1 MSESLEALKQ
11 HSSILDLYASRLK
24 LTKQAK
30 DRYRAECPFG
40 ELHKNGVDRTPSL
53 DVFLDKGTW
62 IFKCLGCGTS
72 DSIFGL
78 LQQTDKVPFKDAVR
92 IAREFT
98 SGWFKDR
105 GQVESVFKSVG
116 QEKDKPLKTFP
127 ESDYVKL
134 EEAFAQSKEAQAFL
148 LKERGID
155 LQTAKRL
162 RVGFRQDVGKLAGSA
177 VGEDVSAGGWL
188 AFPTFAVGMSRAIT
202 SVKYR
207 SIKEKLFTKQPGMG
221 TFLFNSESIDFC
233 EPIFLVEGELDCL
246 SLEQAG
252 FRAVSL
258 PNATCTVTPEWKDL
272 LMSAECV
279 ILAGDNDGAAGT
291 KKMQQLWAEMQER
304 TFYLK
309 WPGSRKDANEFFLTV
324 CNRNLS
330 VFRTKVNELTQL
342 AKSTPMPGI
351 YSLQEMMVSRA
362 EDNIADHPHRFRF
375 PWANVDAMA
384 ILAPGAVIGFTAT
397 NTGMGKA
404 LASTTQVATPTGF
417 TAIGDLKVGDHVIG
431 KDGKP
436 TEVLG
441 VYPQGVRKGFRVS
454 FTDNTSVVCDRD
466 HLWEVRSNCQKING
480 TKRVLSVRQIL
491 AMETLGQEIKS
502 ADNGY
507 RHHLPTVDPVQFVGG
522 PLPLKPYLMGALLG
536 DGGFTCNTISFTNT
550 DPELI
555 ARVESELPDGMTL
568 PQNNIQYRLKYRHG
582 HKNPVKDAL
591 RELGLLGKHSH
602 NKFIPD
608 VYKFASLEDRIQF
621 LQGLMDTDG
630 CRAKNN
636 SLPFCTVSEQ
646 MMNDFVFLVRSLG
659 GIVQICT
666 QDRADKRRRLYIC
679 YPRLP
684 KSINPFFISRK
695 ASKYHVNPRSTR
707 DRSIEKIERCE
718 NVDMT
723 CIKVAAE
730 DGLFVLED
738 FIVTHNTTFII
749 QATLESARKHGEVV
763 LNYQAELSQ
772 EQIARMVAS
781 QVLFKHRLELSKAD
795 YNQAAELIGSAKYYI
810 GRNPTL
816 TTITPVLDLI
826 EAGVRRLSPT
836 VVVLDNLHFLCRF
849 EPDQV
854 KAMENAMQR
863 IKNMAATYNLKFFV
877 LGAPKKA
884 DSTNK
889 GKSLHISDVRGS
901 ASFGDDSDAVF
912 TLHRDII
919 KDRETNKKD
928 EYEPA
933 TKIRLVKVRDKGPG
947 DAEVD
952 LVFIGERATFSE
964 VTYQEQSGQMSYEYA
979 K

>member
-162 RVGFRQDVGKLAGSA
+162 RVGFRQDVGKLAGESHMDISA
-177 VGEDVSAGGWL
+177 KGWL
-188 AFPTFAVGMSRAIT
+188 SFPTLHARLVT

-207 SIKEKLFTKQPGMG
+207 SIVGKYFCKQPGMG
-221 TFLFNSESIDFC
+221 TYLWNTESLDFC
-233 EPIFLVEGELDCL
+233 EPIFLCEGELDAMT
-246 SLEQAG
+246 LEMSG
-252 FRAVSL
+252 VRAVSL
-258 PNATCTVTPEWKDL
+258 PNATCTVTPEWKDML
-272 LMSAECV
+272 LSAECV

-309 WPGSRKDANEFFLTV
+309 WPGSCKDANEFFLTV

-397 NTGMGKA
+397 NTGMGK
-404 LASTTQVATPTGF
+404 
-417 TAIGDLKVGDHVIG
+417 
-431 KDGKP
+431 
-436 TEVLG
+436 
-441 VYPQGVRKGFRVS
+441 
-454 FTDNTSVVCDRD
+454 
-466 HLWEVRSNCQKING
+466 
-480 TKRVLSVRQIL
+480 
-491 AMETLGQEIKS
+491 
-502 ADNGY
+502 
-507 RHHLPTVDPVQFVGG
+507 
-522 PLPLKPYLMGALLG
+522 
-536 DGGFTCNTISFTNT
+536 
-550 DPELI
+550 
-555 ARVESELPDGMTL
+555 
-568 PQNNIQYRLKYRHG
+568 
-582 HKNPVKDAL
+582 
-591 RELGLLGKHSH
+591 
-602 NKFIPD
+602 
-608 VYKFASLEDRIQF
+608 
-621 LQGLMDTDG
+621 
-630 CRAKNN
+630 
-636 SLPFCTVSEQ
+636 
-646 MMNDFVFLVRSLG
+646 
-659 GIVQICT
+659 
-666 QDRADKRRRLYIC
+666 
-679 YPRLP
+679 
-684 KSINPFFISRK
+684 
-695 ASKYHVNPRSTR
+695 
-707 DRSIEKIERCE
+707 
-718 NVDMT
+718 
-723 CIKVAAE
+723 
-730 DGLFVLED
+730 
-738 FIVTHNTTFII
+738 TTFII

-772 EQIARMVAS
+772 EQISRMVAS